1 MFVDR
6 YPCII
11 SNNIQIGSQR
21 RIRSPGYP
29 TVMLVGIVG
38 HSPVYYFLMKKTT
51 KVFEVEES
59 WVYWLMEMEFWMAK
73 LSSVPSRLL
82 TRLVVQLVK
91 QAALLLLDS
100 PILRG
105 CWGCS
110 RRVEL
115 LPLTHP
121 VLIWQIPSCL
131 LRWLPVR
138 SFCRPAGKSVC
149 NMICW
154 KQWKFTFLVL
164 WKRITHFMVALL
176 PLLSRLSS
184 VKN

>member
-131 LRWLPVR
+131 LRWLPD
-138 SFCRPAGKSVC
+138 
-149 NMICW
+149 
-154 KQWKFTFLVL
+154 
-164 WKRITHFMVALL
+164 HFVGLQVSQSAIWSAENSENLL
-176 PLLSRLSS
+176 FWYCEKGLLTSW
-184 VKN
+184 